1 MNSEG
6 MSMRLDKSQIVELLH
21 VWGDQARAQQA
32 QRELADPVD
41 TDEHAELLVQL
52 GLDPA
57 GLAVV
62 CELTGGG
69 RGLRGLL

>member
-6 MSMRLDKSQIVELLH
+6 MSMRLDKSQVVELLQA
-21 VWGDQARAQQA
+21 WGDQAQARRAE
-32 QRELADPVD
+32 RELADPVD
-41 TDEHAELLVQL
+41 TDEHAELLIQL

-62 CELTGGG
+62 CQLTGGG

>member
-1 MNSEG
+1 
-6 MSMRLDKSQIVELLH
+6 MRLDKSQIVDLLH
-21 VWGDQARAQQA
+21 AWGDQAGAQRA

-62 CELTGGG
+62 CALTGGH
-69 RGLRGLL
+69 GLRGLLW

>member
-21 VWGDQARAQQA
+21 VWGDQAMAQRA

-62 CELTGGG
+62 CRLTGGG
-69 RGLRGLL
+69 RGLRGLR

>member
-1 MNSEG
+1 
-6 MSMRLDKSQIVELLH
+6 MRLDKSQIVELLH
-21 VWGDQARAQQA
+21 VWGDQAKAQQA

-41 TDEHAELLVQL
+41 TDEHAELLAQL

-62 CELTGGG
+62 CELTGG
-69 RGLRGLL
+69 RGLRGLLW